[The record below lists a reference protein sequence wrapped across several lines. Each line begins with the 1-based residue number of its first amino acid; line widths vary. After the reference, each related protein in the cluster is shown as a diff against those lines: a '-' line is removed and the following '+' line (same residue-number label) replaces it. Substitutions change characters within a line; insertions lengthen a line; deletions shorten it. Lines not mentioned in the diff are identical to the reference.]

1 MHFRLIAA
9 AVATVVA
16 LIVLPW
22 LVITWGRW
30 VTRRPPQDA
39 PIARWIW
46 RWGVLLPLIPLG
58 TYLLIGSF
66 VHTWGWA
73 ATIWF
78 FTASALRG
86 LLTPRDA

>member
-1 MHFRLIAA
+1 MNLVSA
-9 AVATVVA
+9 AVVTAIA

-22 LVITWGRW
+22 LVITWGRR
-30 VTRRPPQDA
+30 VSHRAPQDA
-39 PIARWIW
+39 PLSRWLW
-46 RWGVLLPLIPLG
+46 RTCILVPLVPLG
-58 TYLLIGSF
+58 TYLMVGSF

-86 LLTPRDA
+86 LLTPRQS